1 MERRE
6 IPGMPAPFVP
16 WVTYGIVM
24 ANGFAYAV
32 MLMVLATRGPAG
44 VERVYMALG
53 FRFGEGVPWYQTLLS
68 ALTMMWLHDVSPL
81 HVAGNML
88 MLYLCAP
95 AVEQSL
101 GYGRFL
107 TVYVVGNIGACLM
120 HYGVASLAGFDA
132 TAPTVGSSG
141 AVSVVLGIFA
151 VRFYRTP
158 LRLWGRHRVQF
169 PTAILLGFFI
179 GREVRS
185 GLLNSFTSA
194 GVDQVAHWAH
204 VGGFLSGALIS
215 LFTGGL
221 GQAKRSVVIERKIH
235 SQAERHE
242 LLEELLDMVEQNPTD
257 GEANFRL
264 AFELDRAC
272 KYPEKAARH
281 YDMAIRSLFGACDR
295 RRVVEAYVAFWKAH
309 SFDELPPSTHL
320 AVAAC
325 YETMGQYDAAIMV
338 CRQILTHYP
347 HADAEVESALMK
359 IGVTCLEHTGDHAM
373 AKEALEALLARFPG
387 SPWAAQA
394 KALVGQLAGRSIA
407 ARSSSHRPFGSEEGL
422 AGIRPPGLP
431 GVIPPGSD
439 EGPRDRP
446 ANTDCSG

>member
-1 MERRE
+1 MARRE
-6 IPGMPAPFVP
+6 IPGMPTPFVP

-24 ANGFAYAV
+24 ANGLAYAV
-32 MLMVLATRGPAG
+32 MLMVLAADGPAG

-53 FRFGEGVPWYQTLLS
+53 FRFGEGVPWYQTGLS
-68 ALTMMWLHDVSPL
+68 MLTMMWLHDVSPL

-120 HYGVASLAGFDA
+120 HYGVATLAGLDA

-169 PTAILLGFFI
+169 PAAILLGFFM

-185 GLLNSFTSA
+185 GLLNSFTST
-194 GVDQVAHWAH
+194 GMGQVAHWAH

-215 LFTGGL
+215 LVTGGL
-221 GQAKRSVVIERKIH
+221 GQAKRSVVIERKVH
-235 SQAERHE
+235 SQTERHE
-242 LLEELLDMVEQNPTD
+242 LLDQLLDMVEQNPGD

-264 AFELDRAC
+264 AFELDRARRH
-272 KYPEKAARH
+272 PEKAARH
-281 YDMAIRSLFGACDR
+281 YDTAIRSLFGAGDR
-295 RRVVEAYVAFWKAH
+295 RRVVEAYVAFSKAH
-309 SFDELPPSTHL
+309 TFAELAPSTHL
-320 AVAAC
+320 AVATC
-325 YETMGQYDAAIMV
+325 YETMGQYDAVVMV
-338 CRQILTHYP
+338 CQQILGTYP
-347 HADAEVESALMK
+347 DADAEVESALVK
-359 IGVTCLEHTGDHAM
+359 IGVASLEHTGDRAT
-373 AKEALEALLARFPG
+373 AQQAFESLLARFPG
-387 SPWAAQA
+387 SPWAGQAQA
-394 KALVGQLAGRSIA
+394 VVNRLTRG
-407 ARSSSHRPFGSEEGL
+407 
-422 AGIRPPGLP
+422 
-431 GVIPPGSD
+431 
-439 EGPRDRP
+439 
-446 ANTDCSG
+446 